1 MFSRKPL
8 DKKTPLALGQCYICT
23 LSQQFCAWQ
32 STVSTLLVTS
42 FMRVYVTRQPA
53 IYLLKKLKL
62 FSHQLNSKLC
72 YLRLYVSIETVS
84 CRLLLRM
91 ARIYNDMKLKKF
103 GQLSQVLIILGA
115 PKENVVQNHINIAL
129 LNVF

>member
-1 MFSRKPL
+1 MLHLYFVA
-8 DKKTPLALGQCYICT
+8 T
-23 LSQQFCAWQ
+23 Q
-32 STVSTLLVTS
+32 STVPTLLVTS
-42 FMRVYVTRQPA
+42 FKRVYVTRQHA
-53 IYLLKKLKL
+53 IYLLKNLKR

-91 ARIYNDMKLKKF
+91 ARIYKDMKLKKF
-103 GQLSQVLIILGA
+103 GQLSHVLIISGA
-115 PKENVVQNHINIAL
+115 PKENIVQNHLNIAL